1 MSKIIDCHM
10 HIGSWPTLRKCG
22 NMILRLMDAK
32 GISYGLISNADCTE
46 YPKKIREDWEPVHVS
61 QEEGLEAALRFA
73 RRNEDRIGVLAWVNP
88 NKETLSKKLISLI
101 SENRDIVYGIKIHPW
116 ESRIKLTHEKVEPY
130 IELARDMKL
139 PVLVHTAKDKYSD
152 ARYLAYMAKDYPD
165 VRFIAAHM
173 QLNGRYEDVL
183 QIMRNYPNVYAD
195 TAWVKME
202 VAKKVMEAVGPERV
216 LFGTDMPI
224 DGEDSL
230 EHPIYREYF
239 ANAAGLDKESY
250 EMLMGKN
257 AKSLFHLHLK

>member
-22 NMILRLMDAK
+22 NMILRLIDAK

-88 NKETLSKKLISLI
+88 NKEALSKKLISLI

-139 PVLVHTAKDKYSD
+139 PVLVHTAYDGMEVRYAALGFLMQPYGGLA
-152 ARYLAYMAKDYPD
+152 ARYIRL
-165 VRFIAAHM
+165 R
-173 QLNGRYEDVL
+173 
-183 QIMRNYPNVYAD
+183 
-195 TAWVKME
+195 
-202 VAKKVMEAVGPERV
+202 
-216 LFGTDMPI
+216 
-224 DGEDSL
+224 
-230 EHPIYREYF
+230 
-239 ANAAGLDKESY
+239 
-250 EMLMGKN
+250 
-257 AKSLFHLHLK
+257 